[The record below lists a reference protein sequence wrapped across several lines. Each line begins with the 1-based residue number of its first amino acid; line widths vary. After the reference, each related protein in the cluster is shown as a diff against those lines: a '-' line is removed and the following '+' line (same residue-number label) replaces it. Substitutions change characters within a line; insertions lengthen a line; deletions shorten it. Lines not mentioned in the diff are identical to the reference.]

1 MKKKYETTFII
12 KVDLLGKTDEIS
24 KKYDDLIINHGGFV
38 TSTIV
43 TKNEFIKIEICFEFD
58 EFENSNSYQCI
69 AELEKEYHLDD
80 DVLRFIVIRTE

>member
-43 TKNEFIKIEICFEFD
+43 TKNECIKIEICF

-69 AELEKEYHLDD
+69 AELEYEYRKDD